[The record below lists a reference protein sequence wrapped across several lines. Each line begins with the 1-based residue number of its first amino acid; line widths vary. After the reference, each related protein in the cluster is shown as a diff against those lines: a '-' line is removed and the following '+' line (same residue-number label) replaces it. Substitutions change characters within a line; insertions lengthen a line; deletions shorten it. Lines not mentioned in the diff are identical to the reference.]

1 MLDNFLEHFG
11 VKGMKWGIRKD
22 RKGSGKKTA
31 EQTAKTLT
39 NKELKKRVDRMN
51 LEKQYASLA
60 KKSEV
65 SSKSKGKKIV
75 DEVLADYGGRVVRGL
90 TKKGAEATVT
100 YVAEKAPELAQRRR
114 GG

>member
-1 MLDNFLEHFG
+1 MLDNFLEHYG

-51 LEKQYASLA
+51 LEKQYSSLS
-60 KKSEV
+60 KKAEAA
-65 SSKSKGKKIV
+65 SKSKGKKIV
-75 DEVLADYGGRVVRGL
+75 DEVLADFGGRVVKDL
-90 TKKGAEATVT
+90 TKSGADVT
-100 YVAEKAPELAQRRR
+100 AKYITKKVGERFPR
-114 GG
+114 GS